1 MNVVEIYRGFTIEE
15 IKMTLHY
22 KGKNHGDMPT
32 FYGAKNGDNCIAT
45 ANTVEQLKRK
55 IDIFIDG
62 GTDMNK
68 TVVIKRD
75 GNDIVVVA
83 NGKEV
88 FRKPKTT
95 QTVSI
100 AHDIYM
106 GYKYENG
113 I

>member
-1 MNVVEIYRGFTIEE
+1 
-15 IKMTLHY
+15 
-22 KGKNHGDMPT
+22 
-32 FYGAKNGDNCIAT
+32 
-45 ANTVEQLKRK
+45 
-55 IDIFIDG
+55 
-62 GTDMNK
+62 MNK
-68 TVVIKRD
+68 TVDIKRD

-95 QTVSI
+95 QTVAI

-113 I
+113 R